1 MKMLLPHP
9 LLSIVLWVL
18 WLALNQTVAA
28 GHIVLGALLG
38 WAMPLAGLHLADGP
52 WPRIRRPVLVAKLAL
67 TVLVDI
73 VVSNIE
79 VARRVLGPEAAIH
92 PGFVRVPLALT
103 DEWAIAT
110 LAGIITMTPGTL
122 TVDVARDASH
132 LVVHALH
139 LTDEAALVATIKAR
153 YEAPLREIYT

>member
-1 MKMLLPHP
+1 MPKKPAPAPSSTLVLMVRHGQTPTTGKLLPGR
-9 LLSIVLWVL
+9 
-18 WLALNQTVAA
+18 A
-28 GHIVLGALLG
+28 
-38 WAMPLAGLHLADGP
+38 AGLHLADGP

>member
-1 MKMLLPHP
+1 L
-9 LLSIVLWVL
+9 
-18 WLALNQTVAA
+18 
-28 GHIVLGALLG
+28 
-38 WAMPLAGLHLADGP
+38 
-52 WPRIRRPVLVAKLAL
+52 RRPALIAKLAL

-73 VVSNIE
+73 IVSNIE

-122 TVDVARDASH
+122 TVDVARDATH
-132 LVVHALH
+132 LVVHAFH
-139 LTDEAALVATIKAR
+139 LTDEAKLVASIKAR
-153 YEAPLREIYT
+153 YEAPLREIYA